1 MREFAFSDDWTAFA
15 VPMLAASVLFQII
28 AAVAALRQMPNAGR
42 FQFGWLCLSVALLLM
57 IERRAT
63 PLLET
68 FANERHEPIEDMYAL
83 LISLLLMIGVL
94 AISRLFRVVRAH
106 DEMLQKLS
114 TRDPL
119 TGLAN
124 RRSLIDSGCEE
135 IKRSQRT
142 GRPLSLLMIDLD
154 YFKRINDTLGHAHGD
169 SVLVATASAL
179 RATMRAI
186 DHIGRWGGEEFVVV
200 LPETDGEAAVAAAE
214 RVRAAIE
221 ALSVEHDG
229 RTAVI
234 TVSVGVATLRSPAG
248 EAGPLFH
255 ALVEDA
261 DRALY
266 DAKDDGR
273 NCVREWHGSAAAS
286 TGS

>member
-68 FANERHEPIEDMYAL
+68 LANERHEPIEDMYAL
-83 LISLLLMIGVL
+83 LISVLLMIGVL

-186 DHIGRWGGEEFVVV
+186 DHIGRWGGEEFVAV
-200 LPETDGEAAVAAAE
+200 LAAIDESGLAAAGERARALVAASGFDSDGRRVRVTISIGATLATADDTPETLVE
-214 RVRAAIE
+214 RADR
-221 ALSVEHDG
+221 L
-229 RTAVI
+229 
-234 TVSVGVATLRSPAG
+234 LYRSK
-248 EAGPLFH
+248 EAGR
-255 ALVEDA
+255 
-261 DRALY
+261 DRVTI
-266 DAKDDGR
+266 G
-273 NCVREWHGSAAAS
+273 
-286 TGS
+286 